1 MIINNRNFAVNTN
14 DPQSKEMPE
23 RRGTDV
29 DASKYC
35 PINNDLVIIT
45 WTGER
50 TGQVVRALDSG
61 SGDPGMILGRVGVLF
76 P

>member
-1 MIINNRNFAVNTN
+1 MIINNRNFAVDTN

-35 PINNDLVIIT
+35 PINYII
-45 WTGER
+45 
-50 TGQVVRALDSG
+50 
-61 SGDPGMILGRVGVLF
+61 
-76 P
+76 